1 MTDNPETSLNRR
13 ALLSLFACSLLTVG
27 CAGPVTAYN
36 RPADR
41 DAIKRMVMREARNI
55 GVPVS
60 LALAVAHAESS
71 FNPRAE
77 SHAGARGV
85 MQIMPA
91 TARGEYGIHPDE
103 LWNPR
108 INIRL
113 GLHYLDRLIRR
124 YRGRTDLALSFY
136 NGGSRVGRPGRAR
149 VIPATRKYVQRV
161 QNLQIRYRRKL
172 RYGQV

>member
-1 MTDNPETSLNRR
+1 MTQTKDNTIDRR
-13 ALLSLFACSLLTVG
+13 ALLGLIGGSLLAVG

-41 DAIKRMVMREARNI
+41 ATIKRMVIREARQI
-55 GVPVS
+55 GVPPS

-71 FNPRAE
+71 FDPLAE

-103 LWNPR
+103 LWDPR
-108 INIRL
+108 VNIRL
-113 GLHYLDRLIRR
+113 GLHYLDRLITR

-136 NGGSRVGRPGRAR
+136 NGGSRVGPPGRAR
-149 VIPATRKYVQRV
+149 VIPATRKYVHRV
-161 QNLQIRYRRKL
+161 QTLQIRYRRKL

>member
-1 MTDNPETSLNRR
+1 MTDTPNASMDRR
-13 ALLSLFACSLLTVG
+13 AMLGLLAGSLLTVG

-36 RPADR
+36 RPVDR
-41 DAIKRMVMREARNI
+41 DAVKRMVMREARNI

-71 FNPRAE
+71 FDPQAE

-103 LWNPR
+103 LWDPR

-113 GLHYLDRLIRR
+113 GLHYLKRLIER

-149 VIPATRKYVQRV
+149 VIPATRKYVRRV
-161 QNLQIRYRRKL
+161 QHLQIRYRKNL